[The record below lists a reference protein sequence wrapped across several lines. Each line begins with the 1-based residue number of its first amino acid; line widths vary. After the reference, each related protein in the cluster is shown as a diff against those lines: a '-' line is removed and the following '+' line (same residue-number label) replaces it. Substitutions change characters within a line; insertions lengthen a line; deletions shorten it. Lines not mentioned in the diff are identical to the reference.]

1 MSAAARHTALRG
13 AVALA
18 GAVAVFTAFLVA
30 KGADPLAVYRAM
42 WNSTAGGSKAFGEL
56 LVQTTPFLLAAL
68 AVAVPARAGLFNIGG
83 EGQLLAGAI
92 GATVMANALGGALP
106 TVPTLAL
113 MALAGAACGA
123 AWAGIAAVAKRYT
136 HTSEAISTLLLN
148 YLAIL
153 VLAYLVHGPWKDP
166 ASLGFPQAPALLSN
180 ERLPVLWGTRGHA
193 GILVAL
199 AAMVLIWAVLRFT
212 PWGFMLRVVGG
223 NAEAARRA
231 GLAVGGLAASG
242 MLAGGALAGLGGMI
256 ELAGVEGRVRP
267 GMMLGYGFIGF
278 LASWLAR
285 HHPARV
291 TLAALLLGAIAVGG
305 NGLKITAGLS
315 ASAVNILMALV
326 LLAVLGLGQHP
337 SVKVGRSGGTAPA
350 KPVRTA

>member
-1 MSAAARHTALRG
+1 MSAAARQTVFRG
-13 AVALA
+13 TVALA

-30 KGADPLAVYRAM
+30 KGADPLAVYQAM

-106 TVPTLAL
+106 TLPTLVL

-153 VLAYLVHGPWKDP
+153 VLAYLVHGPWKDR
-166 ASLGFPQAPALLSN
+166 ASLGFPQAPALHAN
-180 ERLPVLWGTRGHA
+180 ERLPVLWGTRAHA
-193 GILVAL
+193 GILLAL
-199 AAMVLIWAVLRFT
+199 AAMALIWAVLRFT
-212 PWGFMLRVVGG
+212 PWGFTLRVVGG

-231 GLAVGGLAASG
+231 GLAVGGLAASA

-267 GMMLGYGFIGF
+267 GMMLGFGFIGF

-305 NGLKITAGLS
+305 NGLKITAGVS

-326 LLAVLGLGQHP
+326 LLAVLGWGQHRG
-337 SVKVGRSGGTAPA
+337 VGRSSETPPT